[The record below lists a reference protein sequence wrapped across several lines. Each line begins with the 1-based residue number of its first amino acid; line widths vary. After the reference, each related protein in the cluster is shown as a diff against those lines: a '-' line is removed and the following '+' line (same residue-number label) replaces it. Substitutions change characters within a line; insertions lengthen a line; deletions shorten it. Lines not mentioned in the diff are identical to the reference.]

1 MSVTAVDLT
10 RRIPAGVAR
19 RAVPLLVLA
28 LMCASAARE
37 VLSPLQELMKA
48 DLHISDNQVAVL
60 QGFAVAL
67 PLALVSIPLGRLVD
81 SARRTRILV
90 ALTLCCACGCLLT
103 AMARDFETMFVAR
116 MLVGVGS
123 VAGTPAAASL
133 ASDYSSRHI
142 RGRVL
147 SMLGFGQVLGGAL
160 PFLTVG
166 ALLGWLPSAL
176 EATPAAFDAMGPWR
190 LVQLFYALAM
200 VAAAL
205 LLLTLREPARTELGS
220 EFGGSMLDA
229 LRELRQFRR
238 VMVPLV
244 LGISMVQMADTAAG
258 IWVVPLLTR
267 VFHQSPEQFG
277 TWMGLLMFVCGCVGT
292 LLGGVATDFCQR
304 RGGRRGIAYGAMAAS
319 LLSIVSSS
327 MPVMSSVPLLAAA
340 LAIFIT
346 AGVVATLMG
355 SSAVLLILPNE
366 LRGISSSGINAIA
379 IFVSFGLAPSAVSLL
394 GGAMGLQGDVRVPLM
409 IVSAVTS
416 LLGALAFYLAA
427 NAHDGS

>member
-1 MSVTAVDLT
+1 MSVSAVDLA
-10 RRIPAGVAR
+10 RLSPAGVTR
-19 RAVPLLVLA
+19 RAIPLLVLA

-48 DLHISDNQVAVL
+48 DLHFSDNEVAVL
-60 QGFAVAL
+60 QGFAIAL

-90 ALTLCCACGCLLT
+90 VLTLCCACGCLLT
-103 AMARDFETMFVAR
+103 AVARDFQTMFVAR

-142 RGRVL
+142 RGRVF

-176 EATPAAFDAMGPWR
+176 KATPAFDALGPWR

-220 EFGGSMLDA
+220 EFGGSVLDA

-238 VMVPLV
+238 VMLPLV

-277 TWMGLLMFVCGCVGT
+277 AWMGLLMFACGCVGT
-292 LLGGVATDFCQR
+292 VLGGVATDFCQR

-319 LLSIVSSS
+319 LLSIVSSC

-379 IFVSFGLAPSAVSLL
+379 MFVSFGLAPSAVSLL
-394 GGAMGLQGDVRVPLM
+394 GGALGLEGDVRIPLM
-409 IVSAVTS
+409 IVSALTS
-416 LLGALAFYLAA
+416 LLGALGFYLAA
-427 NAHDGS
+427 NARDGS